1 MSKVTIPVKVKETAA
16 GTFYFIEVGSE
27 AHGRISARLWVSA
40 RLVEDRGKE
49 KAITF
54 PAPAR
59 IERTPRGTI
68 ILKPSHD
75 HLTYY
80 VLVPCGYRGS
90 STVEVIE
97 PTPVESIPFN
107 IYRSP
112 IGSLGISRGVLV
124 VVPAGP
130 VRYRWT
136 RSGRL
141 YGSASRGITTLYPD
155 GSSETIE
162 GVYDLGELTE
172 LKEHLEAQ

>member
-1 MSKVTIPVKVKETAA
+1 MNKVTIPVKVKETAE

-27 AHGRISARLWVSA
+27 THGRISARLWVSS

-49 KAITF
+49 KVVVF
-54 PAPAR
+54 PASAR

-68 ILKPSHD
+68 ILKPSSD

-97 PTPVESIPFN
+97 PTPVEAIPFKV
-107 IYRSP
+107 YKSP
-112 IGSLGISRGVLV
+112 VGSLGISQGMLV

-130 VRYRWT
+130 VKYRWT

-162 GVYDLGELTE
+162 GVYDPIELTE
-172 LKEHLEAQ
+172 LKEHLE